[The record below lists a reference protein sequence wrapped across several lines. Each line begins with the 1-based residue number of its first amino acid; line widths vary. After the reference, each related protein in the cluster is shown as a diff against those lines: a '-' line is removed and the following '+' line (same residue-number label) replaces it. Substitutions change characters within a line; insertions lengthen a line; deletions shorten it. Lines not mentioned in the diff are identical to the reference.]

1 MKRILTYQIYP
12 SIPKPLAF
20 LEVLSRNLWWCW
32 KQDAITLFRRVEPQ
46 LWKESRG
53 NPIYLLSH
61 VSQPRL
67 EELAEDDSFLA
78 HMQRVKDRYTKRVID
93 NAVPSNSF
101 YDKLGPVAYFS
112 MEFGVNE
119 NIPIFA
125 GGLGVLAGDY
135 LKASSN

>member
-12 SIPKPLAF
+12 SIPKPLNF
-20 LEVLSRNLWWCW
+20 LEVLSRDLWWCW

-46 LWKESRG
+46 VWIESRG

-61 VSQPRL
+61 VSQARL
-67 EELAEDDSFLA
+67 EELAKDDSFLA
-78 HMQRVKDRYTKRVID
+78 HLHRVKDRYRKRVVE
-93 NAVPSNSF
+93 NVEPPTSLYENM
-101 YDKLGPVAYFS
+101 GPVVYFS

-125 GGLGVLAGDY
+125 GGLGVLA
-135 LKASSN
+135 